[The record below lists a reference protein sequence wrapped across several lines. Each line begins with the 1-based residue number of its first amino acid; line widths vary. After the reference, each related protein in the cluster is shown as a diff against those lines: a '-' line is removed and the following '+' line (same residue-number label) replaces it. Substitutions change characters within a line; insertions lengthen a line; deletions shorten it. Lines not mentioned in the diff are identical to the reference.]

1 MAHCL
6 AGLDGDPRFSITA
19 PAMQDLD
26 DARAALG
33 YDKINLYG
41 ISYGAAAAQVYMRM
55 FPEHV
60 RAVVLD
66 HGTALDLP
74 FRYVLPRASQSA
86 LDQVF
91 AYCEQDEGCHA
102 AYPHLRG
109 DWEKVLDRLAVGPVT
124 TSYTRPGM
132 DTPATITMEGLAEG
146 LHELMYNG
154 LYSQIPL
161 LIHTLA
167 ATEDWT
173 AVAESYD
180 QQYGKSSSGDNQ
192 ILLMQY
198 MIFCFEPA
206 WGTEPDQLVQF
217 SPGSYY
223 LTQEE
228 QILQFQQKICEALP
242 KPDPSLIYGSG
253 QPQPLSVLM
262 LNSLLDPQNPPS
274 NIDLALKEFT
284 NSRVVVE
291 PTEGHE
297 PNLGSEHSA
306 CRLRIMT
313 QYIEQGS
320 VDALDTS
327 CLQQIK
333 PSFVTGDD

>member
-1 MAHCL
+1 MRNFLCLFLLLSLLLGGCRFTASPDAITEKRLSLEPCNVAGYIPAECGYLRVPEDRSDPNSRILKLWTVVIRAYGPDPQPDPLFYIVGGPGVYVTDGNIVANARNIMFLNVNARHDLVFLDQRGTNDQHRLTCELPPSGIGAATSQREVNDWMAQCL

-154 LYSQIPL
+154 LYSQIP
-161 LIHTLA
+161 
-167 ATEDWT
+167 
-173 AVAESYD
+173 S
-180 QQYGKSSSGDNQ
+180 
-192 ILLMQY
+192 
-198 MIFCFEPA
+198 
-206 WGTEPDQLVQF
+206 
-217 SPGSYY
+217 
-223 LTQEE
+223 
-228 QILQFQQKICEALP
+228 
-242 KPDPSLIYGSG
+242 
-253 QPQPLSVLM
+253 
-262 LNSLLDPQNPPS
+262 
-274 NIDLALKEFT
+274 
-284 NSRVVVE
+284 
-291 PTEGHE
+291 
-297 PNLGSEHSA
+297 
-306 CRLRIMT
+306 
-313 QYIEQGS
+313 
-320 VDALDTS
+320 
-327 CLQQIK
+327 
-333 PSFVTGDD
+333 